1 MILNISG
8 RDMTVRN
15 DLRTITEKRIAKLEK
30 FFDATAEVNV
40 IYSKKRNMQNAEI
53 TVFAKGTIFRSEVE
67 GETFNNSL
75 DEAIENI
82 VRQIRK
88 YKTKIERDLRTDAF
102 TELEDDFD
110 LDEPDYEMRVKTFPV
125 KPMSAEE
132 AILQMNLLGHM
143 FFVFRDAD
151 TSEICVVYKRKDGA
165 YGLIVPQ

>member
-8 RDMTVRN
+8 RDLTVRN
-15 DLRTITEKRIAKLEK
+15 DLRTITEKRIAKLAK
-30 FFDATAEVNV
+30 FFDSNAEVNV
-40 IYSKKRNMQNAEI
+40 LYSKKRNLQIAEI

-67 GETFNNSL
+67 SETFNNSL

-88 YKTKIERDLRTDAF
+88 YKTKLERDLRADAF
-102 TELEDDFD
+102 EQFEDELD
-110 LDEPDYEMRVKTFPV
+110 LDEPEIEVRTKTFPV
-125 KPMSAEE
+125 KPMSMEE

-143 FFVFRDAD
+143 FFVFRDAH
-151 TSEICVVYKRKDGA
+151 TSDICVVYKRKDGA